1 MRISALEE
9 YGLRCLL
16 ALARRGREGQMSI
29 SEVAE
34 QEGLS
39 VPYASKLLSILRKE
53 GLVTAERGRTGGF
66 TIARAPESINL
77 LEVIT
82 ALGGPLIDPNH
93 CEKFTGQ
100 LDRCVHEDQC
110 SVHNVL
116 DGLAGFISEQLRTRT
131 LQDVLDDQPEIGSGL
146 SGSSI
151 LLTEQSEPQETRGE
165 NLQ

>member
-1 MRISALEE
+1 
-9 YGLRCLL
+9 
-16 ALARRGREGQMSI
+16 MSI

-131 LQDVLDDQPEIGSGL
+131 LQDVLDNQPETGSGL
-146 SGSSI
+146 SDSSI
-151 LLTEQSEPQETRGE
+151 VLTEQSEPQETRGE

>member
-16 ALARRGREGQMSI
+16 ALARRGPDGQMSI

-66 TIARAPESINL
+66 TIARAPKEINL

-82 ALGGPLIDPNH
+82 ALGGPLIDPHH

-116 DGLAGFISEQLRTRT
+116 DGLAGFISEQLRART
-131 LQDVLDDQPEIGSGL
+131 LQEVLDEQDSLGEGL
-146 SGSSI
+146 SDSSVV
-151 LLTEQSEPQETRGE
+151 LTVQKPPQESSKS
-165 NLQ
+165 

>member
-16 ALARRGREGQMSI
+16 ALARRGPDGQMSI

-66 TIARAPESINL
+66 TIARAPNEINL

-82 ALGGPLIDPNH
+82 ALGGPLIDPHH

-116 DGLAGFISEQLRTRT
+116 DGLAGFISEQLRART
-131 LQDVLDDQPEIGSGL
+131 LQEVLDEQDSLVEGL
-146 SGSSI
+146 SDSSVV
-151 LLTEQSEPQETRGE
+151 LTVRKAPHESSKS
-165 NLQ
+165 

>member
-1 MRISALEE
+1 
-9 YGLRCLL
+9 
-16 ALARRGREGQMSI
+16 MSI

-66 TIARAPESINL
+66 TIARTPESINL

-131 LQDVLDDQPEIGSGL
+131 LQDVLDDQPEMGSGL
-146 SGSSI
+146 SDSSI
-151 LLTEQSEPQETRGE
+151 LLTEQTEPQETRGE

>member
-16 ALARRGREGQMSI
+16 ALARRGPEGQMSI

-34 QEGLS
+34 REGLS
-39 VPYASKLLSILRKE
+39 VPYASKLLSILRRE

-66 TIARAPESINL
+66 TIARSPREINL

-82 ALGGPLIDPNH
+82 ALGGPLIDPHH

-116 DGLAGFISEQLRTRT
+116 DGLAGFISEQLRART
-131 LQDVLDDQPEIGSGL
+131 VQDVLNDQARLESGPSPTGVVL
-146 SGSSI
+146 AVGK
-151 LLTEQSEPQETRGE
+151 TAHGE
-165 NLQ
+165 KG